1 MLRLNIFFSSHDNN
15 NIINNKMLKIKE
27 GNENQQKIY
36 YSYVRS
42 LKLLNL
48 ILSRK
53 NPDKEKIEVKIQYLH
68 S

>member
-1 MLRLNIFFSSHDNN
+1 MLRLNIFFSSHDNKN
-15 NIINNKMLKIKE
+15 IIINNKMLKIKE

-36 YSYVRS
+36 YSYVRN

-53 NPDKEKIEVKIQYLH
+53 NPDKEKIEVKIQ
-68 S
+68 